1 MSAAKRWAFVLIN
14 LEGAGD
20 FFFDLFPKEIQT
32 TGRAVWEQQDTTIG
46 VKPIFYA
53 NRDPKRITVPEVFLD
68 RTDTQESIKPDIEAL
83 EALQA
88 EVPTLGRPPAL
99 LAIWGDEQFRCVL
112 EEVTINRK
120 WFSAEGNP
128 QRAMV
133 TLQLLELQ
141 EESESVDV
149 VVRDD
154 VGPGDSGSG
163 IGNF

>member
-14 LEGAGD
+14 LEGAGS
-20 FFFDLFPKEIQT
+20 FFFDFFPKEIQT
-32 TGRAVWEQQDTTIG
+32 TGRVTWEPQDVTIG
-46 VKPIFYA
+46 VKPLFYA
-53 NRDPKRITVPEVFLD
+53 NRDPRRISVPEVVLD
-68 RTDTQESIKPDIEAL
+68 RTDTLESIKRDIENL

-88 EVPTLGRPPAL
+88 EDPKLGRPPAL

-120 WFSAEGNP
+120 WFSAEGNA

-133 TLQLLELQ
+133 SLQLLELQ
-141 EESESVDV
+141 EERSESVEV
-149 VVRDD
+149 IVRDVD
-154 VGPGDSGSG
+154 AAGESG